1 MNHAN
6 EWIDKHFLGEKAIPP
21 FSFLYDGKPSGDFLA
36 GCRRSVKVA
45 EGGDIKGVTVTW
57 ADPATGLHVRCETKL
72 FKEFP
77 AVEWVLYFENLG
89 KADMPILE
97 NIQALDTTIKREKDN
112 EFVLHLLKGDTS
124 SRDSFTPLSAI
135 LHHWKHMAFSCVL
148 GRSSSGSD
156 RIVKDDGVFPF
167 FNIVFDDGGMFTA
180 VGWTGQWKAGYG
192 RDGEKG
198 LQITAGMEQTRLKL
212 LSGESIRSPGILLF
226 FWEGQRIE
234 AHNDFRR
241 LLLKYHTPQKDGK
254 PVESPI
260 SVFNWV
266 NGGNGMDEE
275 NQLETIREAVAKTK
289 GFESFW
295 MDAGWYG
302 DEANWVKQVG
312 SWYPVKTAFPNGLKP
327 LGDEVKKNGLGF
339 VLWFEP
345 ERVYPDT
352 WLYKNHPEWLLI
364 PSDRTT
370 KWREKFLPKAEAL
383 FNFGNPAA
391 RQWLTDHFSSIIQE
405 NNVTV
410 YRQDC
415 NFDLLY
421 YWQDADAPDRQGMT
435 EIRYI
440 EGLYTF
446 LDDLRRRN
454 PGLLVDNCASGGRRF
469 DIEMMSRSVS
479 LWRCD
484 HAFDPTGSTAHTLG
498 LHLYVPCHGAGFLW
512 TDPYKFRCMLAPA
525 MVGGWD
531 ALKDTPDLD
540 KRMEEFKRI
549 RPLFH
554 GDFYPL
560 TEHSTNDDVW
570 CGYQLY
576 RKDLHRGAVV
586 LLRREKSPYRTATFK
601 LQGLASDCEYELLNA
616 DTQEKFTRKGA
627 ALMNEGLTVD
637 LPASPGSA
645 LFWVSG

>member
-1 MNHAN
+1 MNQVN
-6 EWIDKHFLGEKAIPP
+6 EWIDKHFLGENAKPP
-21 FSFLYDGKPSGDFLA
+21 FSFLYDGKPSRDFLE
-36 GCRRSVKVA
+36 GYRRSVNVA
-45 EGGDIKGVTVTW
+45 EGADVRVMTVTW
-57 ADPATGLHVRCETKL
+57 KDPATGLLVRCETRL

-77 AVEWVLYFENLG
+77 AVEWVLRFENQG
-89 KADMPILE
+89 KVDTPILE
-97 NIQALDTTIKREKDN
+97 NIQALDTTIKREKDD
-112 EFVLHLLKGDTS
+112 EFILHLLKGDTS
-124 SRDSFTPLSAI
+124 SRDSFTPLSAV
-135 LHHWKHMAFSCVL
+135 LHHWKHMDFSCVL

-167 FNIVFDDGGMFTA
+167 FNVAFDDGGIFTA
-180 VGWTGQWKAGYG
+180 IGWTGQWKAGYG
-192 RDGEKG
+192 RDAEKG
-198 LQITAGMEQTRLKL
+198 LQITAGMAHTRLKL
-212 LSGESIRSPGILLF
+212 LPGESIRSPGILLF
-226 FWEGQRIE
+226 FWKGERIE

-241 LLLKYHTPQKDGK
+241 LLLKYHTPQKEGK
-254 PVESPI
+254 PAESPI
-260 SVFNWV
+260 SVMNWIEY
-266 NGGNGMDEE
+266 GNGMNEQ
-275 NQLETIREAVAKTK
+275 NQLETIRGAAAKTK
-289 GFESFW
+289 GFENFW

-302 DEANWVKQVG
+302 DVADWGRQVG

-327 LGDEVKKNGLGF
+327 LGNEAKKNGLGF

-352 WLYKNHPEWLLI
+352 WLYKNHPEWLLM
-364 PSDRTT
+364 PSERTT
-370 KWREKFLPKAEAL
+370 RWREKYIWKAEAL

-391 RQWLTDHFSSIIQE
+391 RQWLTDHFSSIIQD

-421 YWQDADAPDRQGMT
+421 YWRDADALDRQGLA

-454 PGLLVDNCASGGRRF
+454 LGLLVDNCASGGRRF

-498 LHLYVPCHGAGFLW
+498 LHLYVPCHGAGFMW

-525 MVGGWD
+525 MVGTWNE
-531 ALKDTPDLD
+531 LKDASDLD
-540 KRMEEFKRI
+540 KRIDEFKQI

-554 GDFYPL
+554 GDFYSL

-576 RKDLHRGAVV
+576 RKDLGRGAIVI
-586 LLRREKSPYRTATFK
+586 LKREKSPYRTATFK
-601 LQGLASDCEYELLNA
+601 LHGLDPDHEYELVNA
-616 DTQEKFTRKGA
+616 DTQEKFVIKGEV
-627 ALMNEGLTVD
+627 LLKDGLTVD

-645 LFWVSG
+645 LFWYKA